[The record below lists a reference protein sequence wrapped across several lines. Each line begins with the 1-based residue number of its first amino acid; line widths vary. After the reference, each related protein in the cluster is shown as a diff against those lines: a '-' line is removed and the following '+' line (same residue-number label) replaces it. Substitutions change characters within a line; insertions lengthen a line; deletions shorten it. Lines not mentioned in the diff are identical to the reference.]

1 MNINKTFNINT
12 REYYSEECIICL
24 EPLGDYDI
32 AMLSCGHKYHYK
44 CMIDWSN
51 KNKNKNNC
59 CICNNNYQ
67 LINIEKRKYFCCT
80 II

>member
-1 MNINKTFNINT
+1 MNINKTFNINNK
-12 REYYSEECIICL
+12 EYYKEECTICL
-24 EPLGDYDI
+24 ENLGNYDI
-32 AMLSCGHKYHYK
+32 AMLSCGHKYHHK
-44 CMIDWSN
+44 CILDWSN
-51 KNKNKNNC
+51 NSKNNC